1 MRNTFIS
8 SLVDHAAQDENI
20 ILMVGDL
27 GFGAVE
33 PFQESFP
40 SRFFNVG
47 IAEQNMAGMA
57 AGLAS
62 RGFHV
67 FNYSIGNFPTFRAAE
82 HIRNDIDYHN
92 FSVTTVSIGGGVS
105 YGSLG
110 YSHHTFQDFSL
121 MRSFPNTII
130 LAPCDPEETM
140 ACLSYILKFPQP
152 SYLRLGKNGEK
163 KLTSKSSLKPGF
175 PNLVKMNNSRSLILS
190 TGTALQSIGINE
202 DADIFTVPIWGQSVD
217 TSEIECLLSSY
228 DDILICE
235 DHLLSGGFY
244 SWIVENLK
252 NKQLFVKMRSKHYGA
267 GIIGDVGSRD
277 YLEKSN
283 WNEI

>member
-92 FSVTTVSIGGGVS
+92 FSVTTVSIGGGVA

-121 MRSFPNTII
+121 MRSFPNMII

-152 SYLRLGKNGEK
+152 SYLRLGNNG
-163 KLTSKSSLKPGF
+163 
-175 PNLVKMNNSRSLILS
+175 
-190 TGTALQSIGINE
+190 
-202 DADIFTVPIWGQSVD
+202 
-217 TSEIECLLSSY
+217 
-228 DDILICE
+228 
-235 DHLLSGGFY
+235 
-244 SWIVENLK
+244 
-252 NKQLFVKMRSKHYGA
+252 
-267 GIIGDVGSRD
+267 
-277 YLEKSN
+277 
-283 WNEI
+283 

>member
-8 SLVDHAAQDENI
+8 NLVEHAAQNENI

-27 GFGAVE
+27 GFGTVE

-92 FSVTTVSIGGGVS
+92 FSVTTVSIGGGVA

-140 ACLSYILKFPQP
+140 ACLSYILKSPQP

-163 KLTSKSSLKPGF
+163 KLTSKSSLKPGL

-202 DADIFTVPIWGQSVD
+202 DADIFTVPIWGQLVD
-217 TSEIECLLSSY
+217 TSEIEYLLSSY
-228 DDILICE
+228 DDVLICE

-267 GIIGDVGSRD
+267 GIIGDVGARD
-277 YLEKSN
+277 YLEISN

>member
-8 SLVDHAAQDENI
+8 NLVEHAAQNENI

-27 GFGAVE
+27 GFGTVE

-92 FSVTTVSIGGGVS
+92 FSVTTVSIGGGVA
-105 YGSLG
+105 YGPLG

-163 KLTSKSSLKPGF
+163 KLTFKSSLKPGL
-175 PNLVKMNNSRSLILS
+175 PNLVKMNNSRKLILS
-190 TGTALQSIGINE
+190 TGTALQSIGIDE
-202 DADIFTVPIWGQSVD
+202 DVDIFTVPIWGQLVD
-217 TSEIECLLSSY
+217 TSEIEYLLSSY
-228 DDILICE
+228 DDVLICE

-267 GIIGDVGSRD
+267 GIIGDVGARD

>member
-8 SLVDHAAQDENI
+8 NLVEHATQNENI

-27 GFGAVE
+27 GYGAVE

-40 SRFFNVG
+40 CRFFNVG

-92 FSVTTVSIGGGVS
+92 FSVTTVSIGGGVA

-163 KLTSKSSLKPGF
+163 KLTSKSSLKPGL

-202 DADIFTVPIWGQSVD
+202 DADIFTVPIWGQLVD
-217 TSEIECLLSSY
+217 TSEIEYLLSSY
-228 DDILICE
+228 DDVLICE

-244 SWIVENLK
+244 SWIIENLK

-267 GIIGDVGSRD
+267 GIIGDVGARD
-277 YLEKSN
+277 YLELSN

>member
-8 SLVDHAAQDENI
+8 NLVEHAAQNENI

-27 GFGAVE
+27 GFGTVE

-92 FSVTTVSIGGGVS
+92 FSVTTVSIGGGVA

-163 KLTSKSSLKPGF
+163 KLTSKSSLKPGL

-202 DADIFTVPIWGQSVD
+202 DADIFTVPIWGQLVD
-217 TSEIECLLSSY
+217 TSEIEYLLSSY
-228 DDILICE
+228 DDVLICE

-244 SWIVENLK
+244 SWIIENLK

-267 GIIGDVGSRD
+267 GIIGDVGARD
-277 YLEKSN
+277 YLEISN

>member
-8 SLVDHAAQDENI
+8 NLVEHAAQNENI

-27 GFGAVE
+27 GFGTVE

-92 FSVTTVSIGGGVS
+92 FSVTTVSIGGGVA

-163 KLTSKSSLKPGF
+163 KLTSKSSLKPGL

-202 DADIFTVPIWGQSVD
+202 DADIFTVPIWGQLVD

-228 DDILICE
+228 DDVLICE

-244 SWIVENLK
+244 SWIIENLK

-267 GIIGDVGSRD
+267 GIIGDVGARD
-277 YLEKSN
+277 YLELSN